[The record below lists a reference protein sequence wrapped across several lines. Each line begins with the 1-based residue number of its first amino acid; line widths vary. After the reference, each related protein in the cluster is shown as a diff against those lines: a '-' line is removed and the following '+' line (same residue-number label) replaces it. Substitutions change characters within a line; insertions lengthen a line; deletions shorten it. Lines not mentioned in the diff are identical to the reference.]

1 VSKIRLTPNASGTGT
16 VTLTVP
22 STSTDR
28 TITLPDTT
36 GTVITTESNVA
47 PKVPAFQV
55 SSTSSAG
62 LGINVVTKWPFN
74 DISGNDFD
82 THSYFDTTNY
92 RFTPQIAGYY
102 WFNTIVQTGHSNNS
116 ASTVAFIELWF
127 YKNGSA
133 YSPQIF
139 FPVNLSTSYFG
150 ATKSELIYLN
160 GSTDYVEVYM
170 KQGGSNRFI
179 LGFLS
184 QFQGYL
190 VRS

>member
-1 VSKIRLTPNASGTGT
+1 MSKIRISPNASGTGNFT
-16 VTLTVP
+16 IAAP
-22 STSTDR
+22 NSDTDR
-28 TITLPDTT
+28 TLNIPDNA
-36 GTVITTESNVA
+36 GTFITTESNVA

-55 SSTSSAG
+55 SSTSTAG
-62 LGINVVTKWPFN
+62 LGQNVVTKWPFN

-92 RFTPQIAGYY
+92 RFTPQIPGYY
-102 WFNTIVQTGHSNNS
+102 WFNTIVQTGHSNNN
-116 ASTVAFIELWF
+116 ASTVVFIELWF

-139 FPVNLSTSYFG
+139 FPVNLNLYYFG
-150 ATKSELIYLN
+150 ATKSEVIYLN
-160 GSTDYVEVYM
+160 GSTDYVEVYV

-179 LGFLS
+179 LGSLS

>member
-1 VSKIRLTPNASGTGT
+1 MALAITGTGNGT
-16 VTLTVP
+16 IGNLSVTTE
-22 STSTDR
+22 
-28 TITLPDTT
+28 T
-36 GTVITTESNVA
+36 GNILSTESNVA

-55 SSTSSAG
+55 SSTSSAS
-62 LGINVVTKWPFN
+62 LGISVVTKWPFN

-139 FPVNLSTSYFG
+139 FPVNLSTHYFG